1 MAMSSIVQIL
11 YSNYYYN
18 TIITF
23 KFHLKMI
30 LNVLYRKITI
40 YFQTSFL
47 YMYTSYYNN
56 NKCINGE
63 L

>member
-11 YSNYYYN
+11 YNNYYYN

-30 LNVLYRKITI
+30 LNVLDRKITI
-40 YFQTSFL
+40 YFQTPFL
-47 YMYTSYYNN
+47 YMYTSYNSN